1 MTKKIIL
8 LLAGAALFMV
18 ASAQSLYTLQ
28 TKNLTLIYYD
38 KSYGYLVPHVARCFE
53 NGLRFHEKLFQWQ
66 PTEPVTVLL
75 EDFGDFGNGA
85 AGTIPH
91 NLVDVGIAPFSYAY
105 ETLPANERMSW
116 VMNHEL
122 AHVVSLDKSDKT
134 DRMFRSIFSGKVSP
148 IAENPLTMIYSYLTT
163 PRTYSSRWYRE
174 GLAVFLETWM
184 AGGLGRALGSYDEMM
199 FRTMVR
205 DSSEFYDPL
214 GLESEGTKVDFQVGT
229 NNYLYGTRFIT
240 YVAWKHGPEKLL
252 QWIARTE
259 DSKGLFGSEFKELYG
274 ISLDDEW
281 DNWIRFEH
289 EWQHANLDSIRKY
302 PLTQS
307 RTISTNTLGSIS
319 RVYYEPTR
327 RVLYAALNYPGQ
339 VSHLAAINV
348 DNGSVEK
355 VCDVRGGAVFDVS
368 SVAYDA
374 STETL
379 FFTTDNNEQRSL
391 EAVNVATG
399 ETRTLMERARVGDL
413 AFDKA
418 DKSLWGVRH
427 QSGISTI
434 VRIPYPYTEW
444 NQVYSWPYG
453 KDVYDIDVSPDGTTL
468 TAALAEVTGQ
478 QRLIRMSTA
487 KLLQGD
493 ESYEFLYDFENSN
506 PANFSFSP
514 DGKFLVGTSYYT
526 GVSNVF
532 RYDLQTR
539 KMDVLS
545 NCETG
550 FFRPVSYSEDS
561 LVVFR
566 YSGKGFVPE
575 MIRIHPIE
583 DASAI
588 RYLGNELVEKYPIVK
603 TWVVGSP
610 ASIPLDSL
618 TTYSG
623 DYSVLRNF
631 GMNSLYPIMEG
642 YKEFAAYGARTNL
655 SDKLLIH
662 SVDVTASFTPNQDLP
677 AGERVHASAN
687 YKFWGWRLSA
697 AYNAADFYDRF
708 GPTKTSRK
716 GYSAGVEYRKT
727 LLYNKPEVMDFTVRL
742 FGYGGLERLPEYQNV
757 FASYEQLVSLNAR
770 LAYQHLRKSLGATD
784 EEKGIQWELIG
795 HNNYVNSRNIP
806 FISANVN
813 YGVALSLN
821 HSSLWLRTSLGKA
834 FGDKEDPFAN
844 FFFGGFG
851 NNWID
856 HKESKRFRED
866 YSFPGTTLN
875 SIGGGTYV
883 KALLEWQLP
892 PLRFRHFGTEN
903 FYCSWAQTSLFTSM
917 VKTNLYDAPIER
929 APYNIGGQ
937 VDFKIFLFH
946 SVETTFSFG
955 YATAFEK
962 SNNISNEVMVSLK
975 VQ

>member
-1 MTKKIIL
+1 MKKGIGIL
-8 LLAGAALFMV
+8 LVVAGSFIAAP
-18 ASAQSLYTLQ
+18 AQSLYTLQ

-53 NGLRFHEKLFQWQ
+53 NGLRFHEQLFHWQ

-122 AHVVSLDKSDKT
+122 AHVVSLDKSDKS

-240 YVAWKHGPEKLL
+240 YVAWKHSPEKLL
-252 QWIARTE
+252 EWIARTE
-259 DSKGLFGSEFKELYG
+259 DSKGLFGSEFKSLYG

-281 DNWIRFEH
+281 ENWIRFEH
-289 EWQHANLDSIRKY
+289 EWQNTNLDSIRKY
-302 PLTQS
+302 PVTES
-307 RTISTNTLGSIS
+307 RTVSTSTLGSIS
-319 RVYYEPTR
+319 RVYYEPSR
-327 RVLYAALNYPGQ
+327 HVLYAAINYPGQ

-348 DNGSVEK
+348 DNGTVEK
-355 VCDVRGGAVFDVS
+355 ICDVKGGAVFDVS

-374 STETL
+374 STATL
-379 FFTTDNNEQRSL
+379 FFTTDNNEQRTL

-399 ETRTLMERARVGDL
+399 EAKTLMERARVGDL
-413 AFDKA
+413 AFNKA

-444 NQVYSWPYG
+444 NQIYSWPYG
-453 KDVYDIDVSPDGTTL
+453 KDVYDIDVSPDGTIL

-478 QRLIRMSTA
+478 QRLIRMDIG
-487 KLLQGD
+487 KLLKGD

-506 PANFSFSP
+506 PANFAFSP
-514 DGKFLVGTSYYT
+514 DGKYLLGTSYYT

-532 RYDLQTR
+532 RYDLQSK

-550 FFRPVSYSEDS
+550 FFRPVYYTEDS
-561 LVVFR
+561 LIAFR

-575 MIRIHPIE
+575 MIRIHPIQ

-588 RYLGNELVEKYPIVK
+588 RYFGNELVEKYPVVK
-603 TWVVGSP
+603 SWVVGSP

-631 GMNSLYPIMEG
+631 GVNSLYPVMEG
-642 YKEFAAYGARTNL
+642 YK
-655 SDKLLIH
+655 
-662 SVDVTASFTPNQDLP
+662 
-677 AGERVHASAN
+677 
-687 YKFWGWRLSA
+687 
-697 AYNAADFYDRF
+697 
-708 GPTKTSRK
+708 
-716 GYSAGVEYRKT
+716 
-727 LLYNKPEVMDFTVRL
+727 
-742 FGYGGLERLPEYQNV
+742 
-757 FASYEQLVSLNAR
+757 
-770 LAYQHLRKSLGATD
+770 
-784 EEKGIQWELIG
+784 
-795 HNNYVNSRNIP
+795 
-806 FISANVN
+806 
-813 YGVALSLN
+813 
-821 HSSLWLRTSLGKA
+821 
-834 FGDKEDPFAN
+834 
-844 FFFGGFG
+844 
-851 NNWID
+851 
-856 HKESKRFRED
+856 
-866 YSFPGTTLN
+866 
-875 SIGGGTYV
+875 
-883 KALLEWQLP
+883 
-892 PLRFRHFGTEN
+892 
-903 FYCSWAQTSLFTSM
+903 
-917 VKTNLYDAPIER
+917 
-929 APYNIGGQ
+929 
-937 VDFKIFLFH
+937 
-946 SVETTFSFG
+946 
-955 YATAFEK
+955 
-962 SNNISNEVMVSLK
+962 
-975 VQ
+975 